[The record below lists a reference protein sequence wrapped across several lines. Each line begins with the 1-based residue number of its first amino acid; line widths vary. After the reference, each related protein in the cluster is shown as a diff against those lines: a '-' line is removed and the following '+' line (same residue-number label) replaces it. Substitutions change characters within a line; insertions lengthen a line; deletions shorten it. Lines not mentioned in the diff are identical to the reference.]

1 MPVAFLLIPVLLGGS
16 LASDPA
22 RPEAIAKKAEAAR
35 DADRIEEAI
44 ALYGQGTTASPRWS
58 EGWWNLGTLAYD
70 KGSYPDAKTAFAR
83 FTKLNPA
90 VGPGFAFLGLCEYE
104 AREFGPAL
112 DHIEHGLKLGI
123 PADDALA
130 KVARYHAALILTR
143 GGQFESALQLFGQ
156 LAVQGA
162 GDRDTVIATGIA
174 ALRVA
179 IPPEQL
185 PETQKDLAYET
196 GLAVRAGL
204 ARQEAEAKRNFE
216 ALIARYPTQSELHD
230 LYGRALVMSD
240 PDAALREWKRELEI
254 SPKHVPARLE
264 IAFEYVKRGEP
275 EAGLPYAKEAVEL
288 APGLFVAH
296 NALGRILEQTGD
308 TVGAVRELER
318 ARDLAPKSPETRMAL
333 ASAYA
338 KAGRMAEAARERA
351 EFQKLTAERDGTSK

>member
-1 MPVAFLLIPVLLGGS
+1 MAVAFLLAPVLLVGA

-35 DADRIEEAI
+35 DSDHIDEAI
-44 ALYGQGTTASPRWS
+44 SLYRQGTTASPRWS

-70 KGSYPDAKTAFAR
+70 KGDYPDAKTAFAR
-83 FTKLNPA
+83 FTKLNPSA
-90 VGPGFAFLGLCEYE
+90 GPGFAFLGLCEYE
-104 AREFGPAL
+104 AREFAPAL

-123 PADDALA
+123 PAGDALA

-174 ALRVA
+174 GLRLA

-185 PETQKDLAYET
+185 PEDKQELAYQT

-204 ARQEAEAKRNFE
+204 ARQEADAKREFE
-216 ALIARYPTQSELHD
+216 ALIAQYPTQSELHD

-240 PDAALREWKRELEI
+240 PDAALREWKRELEV
-254 SPKHVPARLE
+254 SPKHVPARVE
-264 IAFEYVKRGEP
+264 IAFEYLKRGQA
-275 EAGLPYAKEAVEL
+275 EAGLPYAKEALDL
-288 APGLFVAH
+288 APDLFVTH

-308 TVGAVRELER
+308 ITGAVRELES

-338 KAGRMAEAARERA
+338 KAGRKDDAGRERA
-351 EFQKLTAERDGTSK
+351 EFQKLTAERDGAAK